1 MVPTVPVSVW
11 DQIAVVVVF
20 AFLLTGLGYLIVKIF
35 ISAIADINAHYAS
48 LLKETNKQWQ
58 VYFDARMET
67 SNEISRDLTERMNQ
81 MTAILNQLV
90 ADFHRHDD
98 MERQALG
105 DISAFRRKLP

>member
-67 SNEISRDLTERMNQ
+67 SNEISRDLTERMDQ
-81 MTAILNQLV
+81 IASVLGKLV
-90 ADFHRHDD
+90 TDFQRHDD
-98 MERQALG
+98 MERQVLS
-105 DISAFRRKLP
+105 DMSAFRRKLP